1 MIWHI
6 YKKELI
12 DCLRDRKTIIFSVLI
27 PILLNVGIIFFADK
41 MMARDQTDSMSVAV
55 TKNSDASVIDWL
67 KNDDNIKVIESKNPL
82 SAVEQ
87 GKALAALKIPGD
99 FSSEMRNMKSPEVT
113 VYIDSSSMNS
123 GATADYIQNILN
135 KHREAIVNER
145 LDQLNVNSQTIA
157 PFNVVE
163 KGVSK
168 EDDGSLT
175 MIAMFAPMIIIMGVL
190 GGILPS
196 ANDIFAGEKERKT
209 MEALLMS
216 PVKRTQ
222 LLVGKWLTIST
233 FGIISGLLSTLA
245 FVLSVRYLTKV
256 LNNALQLKG
265 HFTTFIFSFLVSLTL
280 LALLGAMVLCILSLL
295 ASSVKEA
302 QSYTSQIMMVAILPY
317 FLLMGKSVHELQP
330 SGFLIPIYNVFALMK
345 QLLYGV
351 YDMQSLAYTIGSLSV
366 CTVVLFTIGYTMF
379 TKSRWVLGKG

>member
-41 MMARDQTDSMSVAV
+41 MMASDQTDSMSVAV

-87 GKALAALKIPGD
+87 GKALAALKIPGN

-113 VYIDSSSMNS
+113 VYIDSSSMYS

-145 LDQLNVNSQTIA
+145 LGQLNVNSQKIA

-163 KGVSK
+163 KG
-168 EDDGSLT
+168 
-175 MIAMFAPMIIIMGVL
+175 
-190 GGILPS
+190 
-196 ANDIFAGEKERKT
+196 
-209 MEALLMS
+209 
-216 PVKRTQ
+216 
-222 LLVGKWLTIST
+222 
-233 FGIISGLLSTLA
+233 
-245 FVLSVRYLTKV
+245 
-256 LNNALQLKG
+256 
-265 HFTTFIFSFLVSLTL
+265 
-280 LALLGAMVLCILSLL
+280 
-295 ASSVKEA
+295 
-302 QSYTSQIMMVAILPY
+302 
-317 FLLMGKSVHELQP
+317 
-330 SGFLIPIYNVFALMK
+330 
-345 QLLYGV
+345 
-351 YDMQSLAYTIGSLSV
+351 
-366 CTVVLFTIGYTMF
+366 
-379 TKSRWVLGKG
+379 